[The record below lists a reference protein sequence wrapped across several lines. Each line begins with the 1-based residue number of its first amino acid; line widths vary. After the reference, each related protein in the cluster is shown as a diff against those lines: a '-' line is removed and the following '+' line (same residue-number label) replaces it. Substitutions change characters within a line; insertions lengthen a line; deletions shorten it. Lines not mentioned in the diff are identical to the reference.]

1 MHYNK
6 VICVGRNYAA
16 HAAELNNPLPSE
28 PILFMKPATALVPFE
43 EPINVTNLGDSV
55 HYEIELAVLL
65 GKTIKNADAVTASNA
80 IDGIGLALD
89 LTLRDVQQTLKDKG
103 LPWEIAKSFD
113 GSCPISA
120 FVPVDNLNLAK
131 LDFSLEINGQLR
143 QQGHSA
149 NMLTPIVELIE
160 YASQHFTLCAGDI
173 LITGTPA
180 GVGALQPGDNLKA
193 SFMNGLIAVETKV
206 V

>member
-16 HAAELNNPLPSE
+16 HAAELNNPVPSE
-28 PILFMKPATALVPFE
+28 PILFMKPASALVPFE
-43 EPINVTNLGDSV
+43 DPIDVTSLGGSV

-65 GKTIKNADAVTASNA
+65 GKTIKNADTVTASNA

-89 LTLRDVQQTLKDKG
+89 LTLRDVQQRLKDSCQ
-103 LPWEIAKSFD
+103 PWEIAKAFD

-120 FVPVDNLNLAK
+120 FVPVDNLNLGK
-131 LDFSLEINGQLR
+131 LEFSLEVNGQLR
-143 QQGHSA
+143 QQGHSE

-160 YASQHFTLCAGDI
+160 YASRHFTLCAGDI

-180 GVGALQPGDNLKA
+180 GVGPLQPGDKLTA
-193 SFMNGLIAVETKV
+193 RFMGNVLSVDTHVI
-206 V
+206 